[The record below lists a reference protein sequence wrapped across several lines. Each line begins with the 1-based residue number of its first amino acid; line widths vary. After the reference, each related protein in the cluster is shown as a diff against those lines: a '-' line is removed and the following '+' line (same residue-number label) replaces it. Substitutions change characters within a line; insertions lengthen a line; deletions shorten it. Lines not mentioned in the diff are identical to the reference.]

1 MDKILIKSVGRTGSH
16 IISEYFKNCGYY
28 YVQIHFDGEID
39 KDVSDNIDLQK
50 IIESKEK
57 LVVYS
62 HDVNYIPKNTETFVL
77 ISSVRRNKF
86 DQYCSFEVAQ
96 KTNQWTKYKKNVD
109 KISIEKSKDING
121 FIYAY
126 TQYQNTVLQQSRNYK
141 WNDFKEIYYEDI
153 INSIDYLKK
162 IFPLKLLYT
171 NKVFEKS
178 PYNYSNIIVDYEN
191 LNKLYGEK

>member
-1 MDKILIKSVGRTGSH
+1 MNKILIKSVGRTGSH

-62 HDVNYIPKNTETFVL
+62 HDANYIPKNTEKFVL

-86 DQYCSFEVAQ
+86 DQHCSFEVAK
-96 KTNQWTKYKKNVD
+96 KT
-109 KISIEKSKDING
+109 ING
-121 FIYAY
+121 
-126 TQYQNTVLQQSRNYK
+126 QN
-141 WNDFKEIYYEDI
+141 I
-153 INSIDYLKK
+153 KK
-162 IFPLKLLYT
+162 MLIK
-171 NKVFEKS
+171 
-178 PYNYSNIIVDYEN
+178 
-191 LNKLYGEK
+191 